1 MNHLKLFFSS
11 CYFSNAVS
19 LIANEI
25 FLFFRSISRLVRFT
39 STRFAGV
46 CRRKAVPFY
55 PTSTPNTVPRLE
67 TCGKTRSPRAKI
79 CIFGRILV
87 PPPQPLVITLTEIPI
102 YRPEELGKFFQRKP
116 TTTTTQVAPVF
127 DTGPECF
134 KSYVHVP
141 TIFLLRNTKLSR
153 SFQGR
158 SNIKNKCI
166 RFAMT
171 ARCAVS
177 AVGQFYCT

>member
-1 MNHLKLFFSS
+1 MKYFYSS
-11 CYFSNAVS
+11 DRLAGLLGLLRLRNIRRCMSKKGGTFLSHFDPKYSSAVGNLWKNEKPTRQNLYLWS
-19 LIANEI
+19 DPRTATATFGNYLDRDTDLPPRGTREI
-25 FLFFRSISRLVRFT
+25 F
-39 STRFAGV
+39 ST
-46 CRRKAVPFY
+46 
-55 PTSTPNTVPRLE
+55 
-67 TCGKTRSPRAKI
+67 KTYHNHHPG
-79 CIFGRILV
+79 C
-87 PPPQPLVITLTEIPI
+87 
-102 YRPEELGKFFQRKP
+102 
-116 TTTTTQVAPVF
+116 PVF

-134 KSYVHVP
+134 KSYVHVS

>member
-1 MNHLKLFFSS
+1 MKYFYSS
-11 CYFSNAVS
+11 DRLAS
-19 LIANEI
+19 L
-25 FLFFRSISRLVRFT
+25 LGLVRLWEI
-39 STRFAGV
+39 FAGV
-46 CRRKAVPFY
+46 CRSKAASFHPI
-55 PTSTPNTVPRLE
+55 STPHTILGLE
-67 TCGKTRSPRAKI
+67 TCGRTRSPRAKI

-87 PPPQPLVITLTEIPI
+87 PPSQPLVIILTEIPI

-116 TTTTTQVAPVF
+116 TTTTTQVALVF
-127 DTGPECF
+127 DTGSECF
-134 KSYVHVP
+134 KSYAKVS
-141 TIFLLRNTKLSR
+141 TIFPFQSTKLSR

-166 RFAMT
+166 RLAMT